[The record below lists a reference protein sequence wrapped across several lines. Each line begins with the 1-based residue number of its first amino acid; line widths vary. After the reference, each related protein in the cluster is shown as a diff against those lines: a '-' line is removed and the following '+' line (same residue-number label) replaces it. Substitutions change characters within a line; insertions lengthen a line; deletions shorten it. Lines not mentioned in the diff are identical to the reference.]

1 MQNVKTITKQNKNI
15 ANYIYNYCCKCMQ
28 ACVCVCVS
36 VCAGG
41 FSLPLFIVFPHS
53 DIVQFIY
60 IVHTVECTRSVAD
73 NVKS

>member
-1 MQNVKTITKQNKNI
+1 MKILQIIFIII
-15 ANYIYNYCCKCMQ
+15 AESVCKHV
-28 ACVCVCVS
+28 CVCVCMS

-60 IVHTVECTRSVAD
+60 IVRTVECTRSVAD
-73 NVKS
+73 NGKS